1 MLESRRDGLFHSNR
15 LLNIFLGENLAVGL
29 RQLTIMTSI
38 CVKMSYITQ
47 QRLHTVVPHVM
58 TDADVFT
65 VIAQHNQLVFK
76 STTSVLQV
84 TLVHDY

>member
-1 MLESRRDGLFHSNR
+1 MLEARRDGLFHSYW
-15 LLNIFLGENLAVGL
+15 LLNVFLRENLAVGL

-38 CVKMSYITQ
+38 CVQMSYIAQ

-84 TLVHDY
+84 TFIHDD